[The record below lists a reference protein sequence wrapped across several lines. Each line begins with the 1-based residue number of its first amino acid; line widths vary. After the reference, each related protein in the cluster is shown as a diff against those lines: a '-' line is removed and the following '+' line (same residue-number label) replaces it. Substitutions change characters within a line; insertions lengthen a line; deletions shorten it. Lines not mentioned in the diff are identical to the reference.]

1 MEDIALELSKPQI
14 VNWIPNSMID
24 DFFVFGFI
32 AGCVGYLYYIYIER
46 NDPKNHLKWVI
57 GAYGTILS
65 GALGGLLAIVFD
77 RNLAVSIVVGLL
89 NQLIYMALVRSAK
102 SGDFWQV
109 IKEVLIRYLTGGQ
122 KP

>member
-1 MEDIALELSKPQI
+1 MDVQSPDIFNFLPGS
-14 VNWIPNSMID
+14 SID
-24 DFFVFGFI
+24 DFFMFGFI
-32 AGCVGYLYYIYIER
+32 AGCVGYLYYIYSER

-57 GAYGTILS
+57 GLYGTILS

-77 RNLAVSIVVGLL
+77 RNIAVSILVGLL

-102 SGDFWQV
+102 SGDFWKV
-109 IKEVLIRYLTGGQ
+109 AKEVLIRYLTGGS